1 MGIFVILQLIVYSLF
16 LESWIMTLRLFS
28 TKDLPTHLPQPSVSQ
43 LQQINSNLCTV
54 METTAQIYHIQTEH
68 SGKRLDQ
75 FLMGVTEG
83 VSRTYLQKLI
93 RDGAVTV
100 NDKVAKQPSYILR
113 SGDQVHLSLPDSRP
127 LETLQPEDI
136 PLDIL
141 YEDSHLIVLH
151 KPAGMLV
158 HPASGVNSGTLV
170 NALLAH
176 CTDLSGIGGVE
187 RPGIVH
193 RLDKDTSGVLVVAK
207 TDIVHRE
214 LSVQFEKHT
223 ITRQYVAIVCGIP
236 SEVTG
241 TIDAQIARSRRDRRR
256 MTTVKNDG
264 RHAVTHYQVLESYHK
279 FSLVQ
284 LTLETGRL
292 HQIRVHLQHIG
303 HPVAGDSIYGGEQR
317 ALNDADTLPVKH
329 ALIHLKRQ
337 ALHARTLK
345 FEHPITQERLIFSAP
360 KPADMQR
367 LIDALQTLTRA
378 HL

>member
-1 MGIFVILQLIVYSLF
+1 
-16 LESWIMTLRLFS
+16 
-28 TKDLPTHLPQPSVSQ
+28 
-43 LQQINSNLCTV
+43 
-54 METTAQIYHIQTEH
+54 MEIAAQIYHIQTEH
-68 SGKRLDQ
+68 KGKRLDR
-75 FLMGVTEG
+75 FLMSAIAD

-93 RDGAVTV
+93 RDGMVTV
-100 NDKVAKQPSYILR
+100 NDKVSKQPSYALR
-113 SGDQVHLSLPDSRP
+113 VGDQVCISFPASLP
-127 LETLQPEDI
+127 LETLKPEDI

-141 YEDSHLIVLH
+141 YEDNHLIVLN

-176 CTDLSGIGGVE
+176 CNDLSGIGGVE

-207 TDIVHRE
+207 TDVVHRE

-223 ITRQYVAIVCGIP
+223 ITRQYVAVVCGVP
-236 SEVTG
+236 AEVVG

-256 MTTVKNDG
+256 MTTVNNNG
-264 RHAVTHYQVLESYHK
+264 RRAVTHYRVLESYNR
-279 FSLVQ
+279 FSLVE

-303 HPVAGDSIYGGEQR
+303 HPVAGDPIYGGEQR
-317 ALNDADTLPVKH
+317 ALNDADVLPVKH
-329 ALIHLKRQ
+329 ALIYLKRQ
-337 ALHARTLK
+337 ALHARTLQ
-345 FEHPITQERLIFSAP
+345 FEHPTAHKTIMLSAP
-360 KPADMQR
+360 KPEDMER
-367 LIDALQTLTRA
+367 LIDALRTLTRT

>member
-1 MGIFVILQLIVYSLF
+1 
-16 LESWIMTLRLFS
+16 
-28 TKDLPTHLPQPSVSQ
+28 
-43 LQQINSNLCTV
+43 
-54 METTAQIYHIQTEH
+54 METTAQVYHIQTEH

-75 FLMGVTEG
+75 FLMGATEG

-100 NDKVAKQPSYILR
+100 NDKVSKQPSWTLR
-113 SGDQVHLSLPDSRP
+113 SGDQVCLSLPDARP
-127 LETLQPEDI
+127 LETLKPEDI

-141 YEDSHLIVLH
+141 YEDSHLIVLN

-158 HPASGVNSGTLV
+158 HPASGVNFGTLV
-170 NALLAH
+170 NALLAP
-176 CTDLSGIGGVE
+176 CTDLSGIGGIE

-207 TDIVHRE
+207 TDVVHRK
-214 LSVQFEKHT
+214 LSLQFEKHT
-223 ITRQYVAIVCGIP
+223 ITRQYVAIVCGVPAEI
-236 SEVTG
+236 TG

-256 MTTVKNDG
+256 MTTVKNSG
-264 RHAVTHYQVLESYHK
+264 RHAVTHYQVLEIYNK

-303 HPVAGDSIYGGEQR
+303 HPVAGDAIYGGDQR
-317 ALNDADTLPVKH
+317 ALNDADTLPLKH

-337 ALHARTLK
+337 ALHARTLQ
-345 FEHPITQERLIFSAP
+345 FEHPVTHERIIFSAP
-360 KPADMQR
+360 KPADMER
-367 LIDALQTLTRA
+367 LVDALRTLSRA

>member
-1 MGIFVILQLIVYSLF
+1 MGNIAKVY
-16 LESWIMTLRLFS
+16 
-28 TKDLPTHLPQPSVSQ
+28 Q
-43 LQQINSNLCTV
+43 
-54 METTAQIYHIQTEH
+54 IQTEH
-68 SGKRLDQ
+68 KGKRLDR
-75 FLMGVTEG
+75 FLISATED

-93 RDGAVTV
+93 REGAVTI
-100 NDKVAKQPSYILR
+100 NDKVSKQPSRTLR
-113 SGDQVHLSLPDSRP
+113 AGDQVCIAFPDSRP
-127 LETLQPEDI
+127 LETGQPENI

-141 YEDSHLIVLH
+141 YEDSHLIVLN

-170 NALLAH
+170 NALLSH
-176 CTDLSGIGGVE
+176 CSDLSGIGGVE

-207 TDIVHRE
+207 TDVVHRA
-214 LSVQFEKHT
+214 LSGQFEEHT
-223 ITRQYVAIVCGIP
+223 ITRQYVAVVCGIP
-236 SEVTG
+236 PEVTR

-256 MTTVKNDG
+256 MTTVENNG
-264 RHAVTHYQVLESYHK
+264 RHAVTHYQVLEIYNK

-303 HPVAGDSIYGGEQR
+303 HPVAGDAIYGGEQR
-317 ALNDADTLPVKH
+317 ALNDADTLPIKH

-337 ALHARTLK
+337 ALHARTLQ
-345 FEHPITQERLIFSAP
+345 FEHPITHETLMFSAP
-360 KPADMQR
+360 KPSDLHR
-367 LIDALQTLTRA
+367 LIDALRTLTRA

>member
-1 MGIFVILQLIVYSLF
+1 MG
-16 LESWIMTLRLFS
+16 
-28 TKDLPTHLPQPSVSQ
+28 
-43 LQQINSNLCTV
+43 
-54 METTAQIYHIQTEH
+54 A
-68 SGKRLDQ
+68 
-75 FLMGVTEG
+75 TEG

-93 RDGAVTV
+93 RDGMVTV
-100 NDKVAKQPSYILR
+100 NDKASKQPSRTLR
-113 SGDQVHLSLPDSRP
+113 VGDQVCLSFPDSRP
-127 LETLQPEDI
+127 LETLKSENI

-141 YEDSHLIVLH
+141 YEDSHLIVLN
-151 KPAGMLV
+151 KRAGMLV
-158 HPASGVNSGTLV
+158 HPASGVSSGTLV

-176 CTDLSGIGGVE
+176 CNDLSGIGGVE

-207 TDIVHRE
+207 TDVVHRE

-223 ITRQYVAIVCGIP
+223 ITRQYVAVVCSVP
-236 SEVTG
+236 AEVVG

-256 MTTVKNDG
+256 MTTVNNNG
-264 RHAVTHYQVLESYHK
+264 RRAVTHYQVLESYNR

-303 HPVAGDSIYGGEQR
+303 HPVAGDPIYGGEQR
-317 ALNDADTLPVKH
+317 ALNDADVLPVKH

-337 ALHARTLK
+337 ALHARTLQ
-345 FEHPITQERLIFSAP
+345 FEHPITHKTLMLSAP
-360 KPADMQR
+360 KPEDMER
-367 LIDALQTLTRA
+367 LIDALRTLTRT